1 MEHADAF
8 SRQHS
13 DGVQHTEG
21 LECVL
26 LAATG
31 LFELD
36 PDILEMSRWKISDN
50 PRRRQTDNTNSG
62 CNSVIDSM
70 LSLVKST
77 AVFALRLS
85 CVLAP
90 STRIVASA

>member
-13 DGVQHTEG
+13 DDMQRAEG

-31 LFELD
+31 LFEPD
-36 PDILEMSRWKISDN
+36 PDISEISRWKISDN
-50 PRRRQTDNTNSG
+50 HRRRL
-62 CNSVIDSM
+62 CMIVALLVYVIDIISQA
-70 LSLVKST
+70 LSLQLELLHFNS
-77 AVFALRLS
+77 AHIPLS
-85 CVLAP
+85 FVP
-90 STRIVASA
+90 NW